1 MLQHEGLSPAPPLT
15 LRRTAREPGWPSR
28 TLARVRWFSLD
39 GRLAAGEDPAGSPL
53 LAAQAARLIEPRR
66 RELLAAAVGGLLLAA
81 SERPR
86 VSRVPISRG
95 ALLRNEAALR
105 ELARRVD
112 SRETVYARGL
122 ARLELMLGDASSP
135 AFRGSAGALSAEI
148 ERVHAE
154 LSGVRTDPPAAG
166 AELPMRPGM
175 ERRADPPMRPGME
188 RRADP
193 PMRPG
198 MERRADPPISPR
210 RLARLGRGPASQSAG
225 DPPGFAG
232 SSFALPD
239 GSWFHGRREAS

>member
-1 MLQHEGLSPAPPLT
+1 MLQHEGLSPAPPLA
-15 LRRTAREPGWPSR
+15 LRRAPREPGWPSR

-86 VSRVPISRG
+86 VSRVPMSRG

-135 AFRGSAGALSAEI
+135 AFRGGAGALSAEI

-154 LSGVRTDPPAAG
+154 LSGVRTEPPAAG
-166 AELPMRPGM
+166 ASRGLRGPGH
-175 ERRADPPMRPGME
+175 
-188 RRADP
+188 
-193 PMRPG
+193 
-198 MERRADPPISPR
+198 SLK
-210 RLARLGRGPASQSAG
+210 RLAGPRRGPASQRAG

>member
-1 MLQHEGLSPAPPLT
+1 MLQHEGLSSAPALAP
-15 LRRTAREPGWPSR
+15 RRAPREPGWPSR

-39 GRLAAGEDPAGSPL
+39 RRLAAGEDPAGSPL
-53 LAAQAARLIEPRR
+53 LAAQAARLTEPRR

-81 SERPR
+81 SEPPR
-86 VSRVPISRG
+86 ASRVPMSRG

-112 SRETVYARGL
+112 SRETLYARGL

-135 AFRGSAGALSAEI
+135 AFDGSAGALSAEI

-154 LSGVRTDPPAAG
+154 LSGARTEPRLAG
-166 AELPMRPGM
+166 TSRGAGL
-175 ERRADPPMRPGME
+175 
-188 RRADP
+188 
-193 PMRPG
+193 
-198 MERRADPPISPR
+198 SVR
-210 RLARLGRGPASQSAG
+210 RLARLRRGPASQRAG
-225 DPPGFAG
+225 DPRAFAG